1 MKLLFLAGAG
11 GGGRPARPLNPLPLS
26 RRSPASSGSSQVEN
40 LFHSSPPLLSVP
52 LPQLNSPIFKSKVAH
67 FNARTLAALPSPSRA
82 AAQVCRLLC
91 ALFAAAVLGRSR
103 ARPLF
108 SAVVSA
114 RPIAAPSPPPPPVGR
129 GTPSRVSH
137 AAPRPPPTSC
147 PLARSLS
154 AGVRH
159 RPRRRQQQQRQRRG
173 GEKSRFKGQK
183 APKGVIA
190 RPRGRRARSS
200 TPGSSRGR
208 RGTGRRRCSGPRSPP
223 SGVVVRPSPLCV
235 SFQHKTSFNV
245 LLRALVSLSLSRR
258 GPPA

>member
-1 MKLLFLAGAG
+1 M
-11 GGGRPARPLNPLPLS
+11 
-26 RRSPASSGSSQVEN
+26 
-40 LFHSSPPLLSVP
+40 
-52 LPQLNSPIFKSKVAH
+52 
-67 FNARTLAALPSPSRA
+67 
-82 AAQVCRLLC
+82 
-91 ALFAAAVLGRSR
+91 
-103 ARPLF
+103 
-108 SAVVSA
+108 
-114 RPIAAPSPPPPPVGR
+114 
-129 GTPSRVSH
+129 
-137 AAPRPPPTSC
+137 
-147 PLARSLS
+147 
-154 AGVRH
+154 RH

-258 GPPA
+258 GPPAWLACESLARHGFALSFPPLPGLRPTRGMTGRRGRAGWPNCALPCNLRLSFERERLSESCRPRPPRVTAVRGATPCKISGRI